1 MMQVS
6 PQTRLLTP
14 EQAWARKEPE
24 WLVDHVL
31 PTNALSLLY
40 GDEQTYKSFLALD
53 LACCVGTGQPWHG
66 HDVVH
71 PGRVVYVTAEG
82 EDCFGKRL
90 KGWADDHGVTLADTQ
105 VHQFPD
111 PVDLSQSEEMQAL
124 LDDLAVLPPADPV
137 RLVIFDTL
145 AGCLGAGEGDESLNR
160 DIGRVTHQLNVL
172 RKATGA
178 NCLVIHHEGHKRGR
192 PRGGSS
198 LKGNWPVRLHV
209 TAKEYACT
217 VTNQKQANSRRFLPL
232 HLSLREVPVTLPSG
246 TSDTSLV
253 VSDGDPAQLAAPK
266 STKRQ
271 RRHTEDEVLRVVVK
285 LETVTAARLAQAL
298 HITRGPASA
307 RIRHLVKQHYLE
319 KSGRGQYRVTPLA
332 QRLAA

>member
-1 MMQVS
+1 
-6 PQTRLLTP
+6 
-14 EQAWARKEPE
+14 
-24 WLVDHVL
+24 
-31 PTNALSLLY
+31 
-40 GDEQTYKSFLALD
+40 
-53 LACCVGTGQPWHG
+53 
-66 HDVVH
+66 
-71 PGRVVYVTAEG
+71 
-82 EDCFGKRL
+82 
-90 KGWADDHGVTLADTQ
+90 
-105 VHQFPD
+105 
-111 PVDLSQSEEMQAL
+111 VDLSQSGAVQAL
-124 LDDLAVLPPADPV
+124 LEGIQVTLGTLDV
-137 RLVIFDTL
+137 RLIIFETL
-145 AGCLGAGEGDESLNR
+145 AGCLGAGEGEENANR
-160 DIGRVTHQLNVL
+160 DIGRVIHHLNVL
-172 RKATGA
+172 CKATGA
-178 NCLVIHHEGHKRGR
+178 HCLVIHHEGHTKGQ

-209 TAKEYACT
+209 TGKDHACT

-246 TSDTSLV
+246 KSDTSLV
-253 VSDGDPAQLAAPK
+253 MYDGNPAQLAAPK

-285 LETVTAARLAQAL
+285 LETVTAVRLAQAL